1 MSAVVQRTADALQS
15 ELDRARTA
23 LKEIH
28 PNVAPTL
35 PEDATTTG
43 AMAVYRNNL
52 LSQNPELF
60 AGTSRLTLKDLGLV
74 NVHEVAET
82 PDTVPPPQKED
93 PPKRT
98 PHRASLE
105 GVLTN
110 TLILDHLMP
119 LLTVSSIM
127 ALTATS
133 KTLRSLI
140 RETPY
145 VFRHLDLTT
154 CRGADVP
161 DIAPIDVGGEVWR
174 SERMDESITEE
185 EFYAGPLRGIFS
197 RLERQSILPTVRT
210 LVLDG
215 LSVPAELVS
224 EILLSDRFNVN
235 ILSIRECK
243 NLNERR
249 LMQALQYAVRPGR
262 PVGTPRVRGIYHFT
276 PRQPPRIRQRT
287 SRREWWKAKSAGRP
301 PPEPAKPVASNG
313 WEHLNEWYQPY
324 GRVIG
329 GTIEEGWAQ
338 TLQKCEGIIAFDAV
352 LCRGPRHNAD
362 LYSSSNTT
370 RPRPEERFLPPAI
383 ATVALGPRGC
393 DGCRTCPEGPAI
405 WPESPEEQFPL
416 LSPPPLHSSK
426 VVDAK
431 RPVARGETAVMIARC
446 KGCLQNRWCHRCQK
460 WFCFQC
466 LPHPEEVSVRL
477 SLHQT
482 ATRGP
487 RDPAEERRVC
497 WTLLRYEPWC

>member
-1 MSAVVQRTADALQS
+1 MSAAVQSTADALQS
-15 ELDRARTA
+15 ELQRARTA
-23 LKEIH
+23 LQEIH
-28 PNVAPTL
+28 PNVAPCL

-52 LSQNPELF
+52 LSQNPALF
-60 AGTSRLTLKDLGLV
+60 AGEQRLTLKDLGLV
-74 NVHEVAET
+74 TVREVAET
-82 PDTVPPPQKED
+82 PKTVLSPQKEN
-93 PPKRT
+93 PPTKT
-98 PHRASLE
+98 PPRASLE

-119 LLTVSSIM
+119 LLSVSSIM

-161 DIAPIDVGGEVWR
+161 DIGPIDVGGEVWR

-197 RLERQSILPTVRT
+197 RLERQSILSTVRT

-224 EILLSDRFNVN
+224 EIILNDRFNVN

-249 LMQALQYAVRPGR
+249 LMQVLQYAVRPGR
-262 PVGTPRVRGIYHFT
+262 PAGTPRVRGIYHFT
-276 PRQPPRIRQRT
+276 PKQLKRPAPRIRDWWREKSKGT
-287 SRREWWKAKSAGRP
+287 SPS
-301 PPEPAKPVASNG
+301 EPANNG
-313 WEHLNEWYQPY
+313 WEHLNQWYQPF
-324 GRVIG
+324 GRVIRSRL
-329 GTIEEGWAQ
+329 EDGWAQ

-352 LCRGPRHNAD
+352 LCRGPRHNVD

-370 RPRPEERFLPPAI
+370 RPRPEEGLLPPAV

-405 WPESPEEQFPL
+405 WPESPEEHFPL
-416 LSPPPLHSSK
+416 RSPIPLHSSK
-426 VVDAK
+426 ITDAK
-431 RPVARGETAVMIARC
+431 RPVAKGETAVMIVRC
-446 KGCLQNRWCHRCQK
+446 ADCLRNRWCHRCQK

-466 LPHPEEVSVRL
+466 LPRPEEDAARL

-482 ATRGP
+482 ATQGP
-487 RDPAEERRVC
+487 RDPSEERRV
-497 WTLLRYEPWC
+497 WSNSFYWNH